1 MAVNRAHQT
10 ATAAASVLTGG
21 LLLVVALT
29 GCSPAD
35 AGSGA
40 KTTPGAGQAS
50 APATSAPASAPAQA
64 QGKLDGVPAACPSAA
79 VVMSSL
85 HLTSLV
91 VSGDPSLC
99 EYLFKGN
106 KSAPY
111 AAIIFSANPGLTP
124 AKVKASQR
132 QGHSDFQDVPGLGDA
147 AFSFA
152 SDRGK
157 GLTFL
162 SGGTICSIDTAVPTT
177 TADEVALARAILQG

>member
-1 MAVNRAHQT
+1 MAINRVHQT
-10 ATAAASVLTGG
+10 ASAPASLLTAG
-21 LLLVVALT
+21 LLLVVALV

-40 KTTPGAGQAS
+40 KTTPGAGPAS
-50 APATSAPASAPAQA
+50 APATSAPAK
-64 QGKLDGVPAACPSAA
+64 GRLDGVPAACPSAA
-79 VVMSSL
+79 VVMSNL

-91 VSGDPSLC
+91 VSGDPSIC

-106 KSAPY
+106 KSSPY
-111 AAIIFSANPGLTP
+111 AAITFNANPGITP
-124 AKVKASQR
+124 AKVKASLK
-132 QGHSDFQDVPGLGDA
+132 QGQTDVQDVPGLGDA

-162 SGGTICSIDTAVPTT
+162 SGGTICSIDTTVPTT
-177 TADEVALARAILQG
+177 IAAEVALARAILQG

>member
-1 MAVNRAHQT
+1 VAVNRAHQT

-50 APATSAPASAPAQA
+50 APATSAPAPA

-85 HLTSLV
+85 HLTSLI

-106 KSAPY
+106 KSAPS
-111 AAIIFSANPGLTP
+111 AAIIFSANPGLTA

-162 SGGTICSIDTAVPTT
+162 SGGTICSIDTTVPTT
-177 TADEVALARAILQG
+177 TADEVALARAIIQG